1 MGACKDPR
9 LTYLNDFGYNV
20 VRLPRRGIGPLGV
33 IGRDDRSRS
42 WLGTLDQIWTSPLPV
57 PTPGEPQPVSGLQGS
72 KTSDLK
78 LSVGLEILANALG
91 GMFGGTAP
99 SVDFAYKDA
108 KFVQFAFHDVR
119 SVSIDPFVIGNF
131 LAKGNLAS
139 DNPVV
144 RRFFTD
150 QKNVRTLVVTDVLE
164 AKSIGVIGKRDSTT
178 DIAVNV
184 PQIQAALGAR
194 VGVTL
199 GSSSAN
205 EVKFEGPDYLVF
217 GFKAF
222 GIARADGHWQM
233 YGLSPQE
240 ELAFST
246 ADEQPPPVVERDEL
260 VDLDFPMPAAVR

>member
-1 MGACKDPR
+1 MAGCKDPR

-20 VRLPRRGIGPLGV
+20 VRLPRRGIVPLGV
-33 IGRDDRSRS
+33 IGKDDRSRN
-42 WLGTLDQIWTSPLPV
+42 WLGTLDQIWTSPVPV
-57 PTPGEPQPVSGLQGS
+57 PTPGQPQPVTGMQGS

-99 SVDFAYKDA
+99 SLDFAYKDA
-108 KFVQFAFHDVR
+108 KFVQFSFHDVR
-119 SVSIDPFVIGNF
+119 SLSIDPFVIGNF
-131 LAKGNLAS
+131 LAKGTLAS

-150 QKNVRTLVVTDVLE
+150 QKNVRTLILTDVLE
-164 AKSIGVIGKRDSTT
+164 GKTIGVIGKRDSST

-184 PQIQAALGAR
+184 AQIQAALGAR

-199 GSSSAN
+199 SGRSAN
-205 EVKFEGPDYLVF
+205 EVTYEGPDYLVF
-217 GFKAF
+217 GYKAF
-222 GIARADGHWQM
+222 GISRADGQWQM

-240 ELAFST
+240 DLAFST
-246 ADEQPPPVVERDEL
+246 AAEPPAPVVERDEL
-260 VDLDFPMPAAVR
+260 VDLDFPIPAVVR